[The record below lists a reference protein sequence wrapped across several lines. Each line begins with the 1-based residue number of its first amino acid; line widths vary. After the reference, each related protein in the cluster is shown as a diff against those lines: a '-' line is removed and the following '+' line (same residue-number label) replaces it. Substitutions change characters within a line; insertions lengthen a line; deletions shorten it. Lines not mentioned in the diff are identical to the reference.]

1 MRNISIDYGSQRMG
15 MAISDPLNI
24 IPISLPTLIINNSN
38 EIAIE
43 KIKNVFEKYSIG
55 KIIIGYPIGLSGK
68 KTPQSKKVDDFIE
81 LLKANFNCQIIKWD
95 ERYTSI
101 EAKEILIK
109 KGINVIN
116 NKEKVDQMAAF
127 IMMKEY
133 LNSNSY
139 R

>member
-1 MRNISIDYGSQRMG
+1 MRVISIDYGSQRIG

-24 IPISLPTLIINNSN
+24 IPISLPTLIVNDSN

-43 KIKNVFEKYSIG
+43 KIKNVYNKYSIG
-55 KIIIGYPIGLSGK
+55 KIIIGYPIGLSGN
-68 KTPQSKKVDDFIE
+68 KTSQTEKVDVFIE
-81 LLKANFNCQIIKWD
+81 LLKTNFDCQIIKWD
-95 ERYTSI
+95 ERYTSV

-127 IMMKEY
+127 IIMKDY
-133 LNSNSY
+133 LNSNSL
-139 R
+139 